1 MSHSLALHTPPPR
14 NSHSMRGTLPP
25 RISGL
30 RISDRGLRISD
41 RGLRISVRGCR
52 GSPVRTSLPAGFKVA
67 QLKLLINRLF
77 C

>member
-25 RISGL
+25 RNRGL

-41 RGLRISVRGCR
+41 RGLRISGCR